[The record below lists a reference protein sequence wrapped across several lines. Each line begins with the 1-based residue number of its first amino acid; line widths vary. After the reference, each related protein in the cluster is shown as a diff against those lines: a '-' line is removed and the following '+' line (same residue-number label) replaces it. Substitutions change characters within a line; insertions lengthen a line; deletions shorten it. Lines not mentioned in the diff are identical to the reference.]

1 MKDRPPDSLLM
12 IKSDRMEVSKA
23 SRTLYFVFTFKMSVG
38 TSQETVEGKIK
49 IDYEKERVRYI
60 DLTRS
65 LEIHPLE

>member
-1 MKDRPPDSLLM
+1 
-12 IKSDRMEVSKA
+12 
-23 SRTLYFVFTFKMSVG
+23 MSVG